1 MRALPGLLRGSAQLG
16 EDSDR
21 TVPSASIPAPDSA
34 EGSSGAG
41 GQGAGGGHTEAGGGA
56 QAQWLALKHSP
67 LVTRCHPSQPGRG
80 AARGLPV
87 FRNPNEQQ
95 ISWQA

>member
-1 MRALPGLLRGSAQLG
+1 M
-16 EDSDR
+16 
-21 TVPSASIPAPDSA
+21 
-34 EGSSGAG
+34 
-41 GQGAGGGHTEAGGGA
+41 EAGGGA

-67 LVTRCHPSQPGRG
+67 LVTRCRPSQPGGGGGG
-80 AARGLPV
+80 AGGLPV